1 MSGVNEH
8 NGLKPA
14 GLGALIPELRPLVWE
29 LGALV
34 LEIRRLVL
42 EIRALVF
49 NIVAS
54 IIESHRWFSET

>member
-1 MSGVNEH
+1 MNEH
-8 NGLKPA
+8 SGGKSA
-14 GLGALIPELRPLVWE
+14 GIGALIPE